1 MKIGSRS
8 QIKGISLS
16 GINGIKQVPGSPTK
30 IVKVKA
36 KGNQRTKDRCCQKHS
51 RAVIVQV
58 QILMDVDCVLAIIW
72 ARVQMQPMVHLVKMD
87 GTYA

>member
-36 KGNQRTKDRCCQKHS
+36 KGNQRT
-51 RAVIVQV
+51 
-58 QILMDVDCVLAIIW
+58 DVAKSI
-72 ARVQMQPMVHLVKMD
+72 QGP
-87 GTYA
+87 